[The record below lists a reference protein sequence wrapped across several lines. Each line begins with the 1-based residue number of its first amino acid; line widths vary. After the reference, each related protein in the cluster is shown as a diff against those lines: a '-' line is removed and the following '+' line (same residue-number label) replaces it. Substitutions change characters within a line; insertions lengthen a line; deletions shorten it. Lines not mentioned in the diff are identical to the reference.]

1 MRRRRFLI
9 AGSGALGLGLS
20 GTTPLLTRLFAQETA
35 RPDLVL
41 AKGEPHTALARAL
54 AAIGGMGRFVK
65 AKDLVVVKPNASFVA
80 APTWGATTH
89 PEVLSAV
96 VRACLD
102 AGARRVLVVDHTMA
116 AGERCFQRS
125 GTTAAVGAF
134 TKAKLVSLDEQK
146 LYEEVAIPEAKA
158 LHRTEIARAV
168 LKADVF
174 INVPTAK
181 AHAATEASFGLK
193 NLMGLVWD
201 RHTFHN
207 DMDVHTGIADLATV
221 LKPHLTILDAMNIL
235 KTRGPAGPGDTVSFG
250 GVIVGTDPVAVDAH
264 GVGLSTWNQQT
275 YTPAQIDHIRLTAER
290 GVGRMDLESL
300 NILEL
305 T

>member
-9 AGSGALGLGLS
+9 AGTSTLGYALSGAS
-20 GTTPLLTRLFAQETA
+20 PLLERLCAQETA
-35 RPDLVL
+35 RPDLVV
-41 AKGEPHTALARAL
+41 AKGEPQAALTQAL
-54 AAIGGMGRFVK
+54 DAIGGMGRFVK
-65 AKDLVVVKPNASFVA
+65 ANDVVVVKPNASFVA
-80 APTWGATTH
+80 APSWGATTH
-89 PEVLSAV
+89 PDVLSAV
-96 VRACLD
+96 VRASLD
-102 AGARRVLVVDHTMA
+102 AGARRVLVVDHTMS

-146 LYEEVAIPEAKA
+146 LYEEVVIPEARA
-158 LHRTEIARAV
+158 LHKTEIAKVV

-207 DMDVHTGIADLATV
+207 DIDVHAGIADLATV

-235 KTRGPAGPGDTVSFG
+235 KTRGPAGPGDTMSFG
-250 GVIVGTDPVAVDAH
+250 GLIVGTDPVAVDAY

-275 YTPAQIDHIRLTAER
+275 YKPAHIDHIRLAAEQ
-290 GVGRMDLESL
+290 GVGCMDLESL